1 MGRQAVRPDSLS
13 TGHERAFIALVP
25 DEASLSRL
33 SAYSG
38 NIARAGG
45 VLPDMEVRPYQPAD
59 LHMTLAFLGGIDR
72 TQVSAILSTLSEMTE
87 PLPTL
92 TCIGEAWW
100 PSTIKPRVHVIRYG
114 LPQALKERFSQV
126 SSLVRSLRLPIDNRP
141 FQPHITLSR
150 IHGVN
155 SETQRSSAQAPL
167 LPSAGLAHHERPL
180 SDGRTSRTE
189 LNVRILH
196 IGLFCK
202 QPKPGRL
209 RYLALDLFPLSNF

>member
-33 SAYSG
+33 SVYST
-38 NIARAGG
+38 NIVHAGR
-45 VLPDMEVRPYQPAD
+45 VLPDVDVRPYQPAD
-59 LHMTLAFLGGIDR
+59 LHMTLAFLGGIDDAQ
-72 TQVSAILSTLSEMTE
+72 TSAILAKLSEMTE
-87 PLPTL
+87 SLPTL

-100 PSTIKPRVHVIRYG
+100 PSVIKPRVHVIRYG

-126 SSLVRSLRLPIDNRP
+126 NTLVRSLKLPIDNRP

-150 IHGVN
+150 IHAVH
-155 SETQRSSAQAPL
+155 SETQRSSAKAPL
-167 LPSAGLAHHERPL
+167 LPSAELAHHERPL
-180 SDGRTSRTE
+180 SDGRTSRAE

-209 RYLALDLFPLSNF
+209 RYLALGLFPLSNF